1 MTQPSLTERVRA
13 AVHDAVTAAAQN
25 PGAGRGL
32 VVSLI
37 TSAVMAEVHRQTS
50 AAPPPAGETHGLSV
64 QYADALWDAIA
75 TPGPSRET
83 YVEQHKQVCRAVA
96 RILEE
101 LTPDEEPTTDRA
113 AEIER
118 LRTENAR
125 MRHELEVMYGGA
137 FDSPN
142 RKHATG
148 RAAVLREA
156 ADAVANHPGPIP
168 WLPGLPKGEGDGFWW
183 DTRDRDAAADLLRR
197 MADEAQPAAEA
208 RQDGAAS

>member
-1 MTQPSLTERVRA
+1 MTQPSLDERVRA

-50 AAPPPAGETHGLSV
+50 AAPPPADRAALRDRIRRAICEANGFDWDPDMLEPDEYGDH
-64 QYADALWDAIA
+64 ADAVL
-75 TPGPSRET
+75 
-83 YVEQHKQVCRAVA
+83 AV
-96 RILEE
+96 L
-101 LTPDEEPTTDRA
+101 PTTDRA

-156 ADAVANHPGPIP
+156 AEFGRELSRQGYSAQEIAKKLD
-168 WLPGLPKGEGDGFWW
+168 
-183 DTRDRDAAADLLRR
+183 R
-197 MADEAQPAAEA
+197 MADEAQGARTHTGEA
-208 RQDGAAS
+208 TS